1 MSQNKNR
8 NLKKNAA
15 SKCREQADN
24 RTSNGMTRNVE
35 RQIQKKGND
44 TSVYLDAHGFNIIA
58 MTILWLFSPL
68 FSLHKKASAHIARL
82 WTMLKHFFFLVSLF
96 IIFMF
101 IFTLFVLMLIAF
113 SIPYNRPD
121 FLPFLPS
128 FI

>member
-1 MSQNKNR
+1 MKPTQEEQVSQNKNR

-44 TSVYLDAHGFNIIA
+44 TSVYLDAHGFNIMA

-82 WTMLKHFFFLVSLF
+82 WTMLKHFFCFGFSFYHIHVYFHTICLNANRFFYSL
-96 IIFMF
+96 
-101 IFTLFVLMLIAF
+101 
-113 SIPYNRPD
+113 
-121 FLPFLPS
+121 
-128 FI
+128 